1 MESKMKS
8 QKVPSSYRILRL
20 RSGQDIITRIKGKRG
35 KDLIIER
42 PMQMQVK
49 SFFDGVNKKDILM
62 FNNWL
67 QFSREQNTT
76 IPRDW
81 IAMFLTPEL
90 ELVDLYNIEK
100 SKEDILKRQLNI
112 LEETE
117 DPLEK
122 LKIMQEIL
130 KSREMDS
137 DSSMPKEK
145 VDYSQLIEPNTIMVN
160 LAIPSEIF
168 FQMIS
173 EGLLENF
180 DLDGILGGEVNNEDW
195 TPTKEPDDPD
205 YGKDWQDW
213 SPDPDDYV

>member
-1 MESKMKS
+1 
-8 QKVPSSYRILRL
+8 
-20 RSGQDIITRIKGKRG
+20 
-35 KDLIIER
+35 
-42 PMQMQVK
+42 MQMQVK
-49 SFFDGVNKKDILM
+49 SFFDGVSKKDILM

-100 SKEDILKRQLNI
+100 NREDILKEQLNI

-130 KSREMDS
+130 KSRETDS
-137 DSSMPKEK
+137 FMPKE
-145 VDYSQLIEPNTIMVN
+145 N
-160 LAIPSEIF
+160 IF

-180 DLDGILGGEVNNEDW
+180 DLESIMGGEVSNEDW
-195 TPTKEPDDPD
+195 TPPKEPDDPD

-213 SPDPDDYV
+213 SPNPDDYV

>member
-1 MESKMKS
+1 
-8 QKVPSSYRILRL
+8 L
-20 RSGQDIITRIKGKRG
+20 
-35 KDLIIER
+35 
-42 PMQMQVK
+42 
-49 SFFDGVNKKDILM
+49 FDGRNQKDILM

-100 SKEDILKRQLNI
+100 NKEDKLKEQLDI
-112 LEETE
+112 LEKTE

-122 LKIMQEIL
+122 LRVMQEIL
-130 KSREMDS
+130 QSRESSLDS
-137 DSSMPKEK
+137 FMPEEKEK
-145 VDYSQLIEPNTIMVN
+145 VDYSQLIEPNSIVVN
-160 LAIPSEIF
+160 LAIPPEIF

-180 DLDGILGGEVNNEDW
+180 DLESIMGGEFNNEDW

-213 SPDPDDYV
+213 SPNPDDYV